1 MLFSLS
7 YLVDDLSEINKK
19 KREDQ
24 FIDSFR
30 STSSL
35 LLSLVSNLSTINNE
49 ELELKNKFIDNLRS
63 MLASL

>member
-30 STSSL
+30 STSSS

-63 MLASL
+63 MLAG

>member
-1 MLFSLS
+1 MLFSPS

-63 MLASL
+63 MLAG

>member
-63 MLASL
+63 MLAG